1 MPNEKI
7 EDSAEEK
14 SRGWLVSRRSFLA
27 ISGCALAAIA
37 ASQLLRKPEASLI
50 QPLLSSQEAS
60 HIDEKYVVTSCL
72 NCSGRCAITVRVVNG
87 KAVKIA
93 GNPLSQASEGTVCP
107 RAHIGLQ
114 VLYDP
119 ERIRTPLKRTNTAKG
134 RGVDPGWA
142 PVSWEEALSEV
153 AGRLHELRSRAE
165 PEKLLVFSGLTSRS
179 SEDMIL
185 RFAQAYG
192 TPNVVS
198 DEGDEAERTG
208 RWLADGNYAEFS
220 YDLGKANYVL
230 SFGASLLESE
240 TPLSTALRHWGR
252 MRREKPNRGKV
263 VVIDPRYSVTA
274 ARADEWLPINPG
286 TDAALALGIAHV
298 IIAEGLYDADFI
310 ANHCSG
316 FDKFKEL
323 VSAGYSPAQVARITG
338 IDAEVIGRIAREFAQ
353 TRPAIAWVGRG
364 ASAWQNG
371 AYTSF
376 AIYCLNAL
384 VGSLDV
390 PGGVIYPEFP
400 AYREMPAVIEDEIAR
415 KGRASPLL
423 AADNSLARPAINQI
437 PEAISSDNPYP
448 VEMAIGFD
456 SNFNMSLPSS
466 ANWDEALKEI
476 PFYVHLS
483 PFPSEM
489 AQYADILLPTTTY
502 LEEWGY
508 EHGLTIPTEVRL
520 RQPAV
525 EPQFEAKSIADVVFE
540 LARKTGDSVARSFA
554 GVGDDAEGFVRYRT
568 SNLID
573 WDELQ
578 EKGVWEGADYEYQK
592 HSRIIKT
599 PSGKFE
605 FYSEGY
611 QNLLA
616 EKGVKARPEAFLP
629 HYEAPEYFGEN
640 KDYPLTLVTYHPVM
654 DIRNG
659 SQNYPWAQE
668 VYLVEHGRG
677 WNNFVEVNSET
688 ARTYGF
694 KDGDMVWVES
704 PFGKLK
710 VKARVFEGIHP
721 GVVAIAL
728 GQGHYAYGRW
738 QKSIGVNP
746 NDILGVAFDRL
757 SGGAASFNTRIRI
770 YRA

>member
-1 MPNEKI
+1 LPNEKI

-134 RGVDPGWA
+134 RRVDPGWV
-142 PVSWEEALSEV
+142 PISWEEGLNEV
-153 AGRLHELRSRAE
+153 AGRLHELRNQAE
-165 PEKLLVFSGLTSRS
+165 PQKLVAFYGLVSRS

-198 DEGDEAERTG
+198 DEGGEAERVG

-220 YDLGKANYVL
+220 YELGKANYVL

-323 VSAGYSPAQVARITG
+323 VSAGYSPAQAARITG

-364 ASAWQNG
+364 AFAWQNG

-437 PEAISSDNPYP
+437 PEAISSDNPYS
-448 VEMAIGFD
+448 VEMAMGFD

-508 EHGLTIPTEVRL
+508 EHSLTIPTEVRL

-540 LARKTGDSVARSFA
+540 LAQKTGDSVARSFA

-592 HSRIIKT
+592 HSRIFKT

-688 ARTYGF
+688 AGAYDF

-738 QKSIGVNP
+738 QKNIGVNP